1 MSDKLLSS
9 QIEIF
14 PISMD
19 LDIEKVKETG
29 KKSKAVITALGLGV
43 SSLAGATIL
52 DDSADT
58 NDMPENIDQKQ
69 DAPQKISS
77 QIDENRN
84 KLDTL
89 SASSQD
95 SETDY
100 TKYGC

>member
-1 MSDKLLSS
+1 MEKIKLA
-9 QIEIF
+9 
-14 PISMD
+14 SM
-19 LDIEKVKETG
+19 
-29 KKSKAVITALGLGV
+29 KSKAVLTALGVGA
-43 SSLAGATIL
+43 SSLAGVAIF

-58 NDMPENIDQKQ
+58 KDVPNNIDQKQ

-84 KLDTL
+84 KLESL

>member
-1 MSDKLLSS
+1 
-9 QIEIF
+9 
-14 PISMD
+14 MD
-19 LDIEKVKETG
+19 LDIEKIKEVSM
-29 KKSKAVITALGLGV
+29 KSKAVLIALGVGA
-43 SSLAGATIL
+43 SSLAGAAIF

-58 NDMPENIDQKQ
+58 NDVPDNIDQKQ

-77 QIDENRN
+77 QINENKN
-84 KLDTL
+84 KLESL